1 MTFYHLMGFDLYQVE
16 DSALQSKAKLD
27 QDFFKNN
34 KQVSETKN
42 YELDY
47 EITRRFKLKPG
58 YYAVIPTTYDPN
70 KEGEFLLRIF
80 SEKGEATRAKRV
92 SHIEVCKVNQL

>member
-1 MTFYHLMGFDLYQVE
+1 MTFYHFTGFEIYQVE

-27 QDFFKNN
+27 QDFFAKNQRVDASSFS
-34 KQVSETKN
+34 K
-42 YELDY
+42 DY
-47 EITRRFKLKPG
+47 EITRRFKLRPG
-58 YYAVIPTTYDPN
+58 SYAVIPCTFDPN